1 MGFKQDLQR
10 FPHENC
16 KFWGMPRFGVAN
28 PGVSDWFQPRCFSD
42 IVTAINAETD
52 SEDWKRGKFSGIPIE
67 KKDILNAFMII
78 IYGYGYYGSTLW
90 SPWIVK
96 FRPITEVTSMVPPL
110 AADTASVTHHV
121 YPRRKKQRKARCS
134 SCARLRVCMYIH
146 IWSYMHIYIFV
157 FVRTYVYIYIYVSM
171 YICIYP
177 HNSGRVHIHEH
188 QLFCSGGEGSDAV
201 RKTSSKAE
209 EEGTIH
215 LFTGRFSSKNRGSTS
230 NNAGFTIENW
240 DFTIS
245 PVGLSWFNRS
255 EWGYV

>member
-146 IWSYMHIYIFV
+146 IWSYMHIYIYLFLY
-157 FVRTYVYIYIYVSM
+157 VRMYIYISMYLCIYVYI
-171 YICIYP
+171 
-177 HNSGRVHIHEH
+177 HIIP
-188 QLFCSGGEGSDAV
+188 DA
-201 RKTSSKAE
+201 
-209 EEGTIH
+209 
-215 LFTGRFSSKNRGSTS
+215 FTYMSTS
-230 NNAGFTIENW
+230 YFVQVERALMQSGKPAPRLKRRAPSIFSRGGSPAKIEVLPA
-240 DFTIS
+240 TTLVS
-245 PVGLSWFNRS
+245 P
-255 EWGYV
+255 